1 MAYEITD
8 LPAHLRA
15 SAMKQIAAQIGCGL
29 AQEHKSLMDPP
40 APKVTAKPK
49 PAPKPKPEAA
59 APADFASSGTHKP
72 AHTRHLPGR
81 MNGLEK
87 RYSVLLDERIKAGE
101 VAWWIFESVKFR
113 LGDNVFY
120 TPDFLVQLAGG
131 PETSGT
137 LQLHETK
144 GWMREDAQVKVSV
157 MKQMYPFPLFV
168 CKWIKKE
175 WEIKQA

>member
-15 SAMKQIAAQIGCGL
+15 SAMKQLAAQSGGGVAKDVAKDVAAVVEFATVL
-29 AQEHKSLMDPP
+29 KR
-40 APKVTAKPK
+40 TAKPK
-49 PAPKPKPEAA
+49 PEPKAEAA

-81 MNGLEK
+81 MNQTEA
-87 RYSVLLDERIKAGE
+87 RYGKLLDARIAAGE
-101 VAWWIFESVKFR
+101 VAWWIFESMTLR
-113 LGDNVFY
+113 LGPDCRY
-120 TPDFLVQLAGG
+120 TPDFLVQL
-131 PETSGT
+131 SDGT
-137 LQLHETK
+137 LQVHETK
-144 GWMREDAQVKVSV
+144 GFFRDDAKAKVAI
-157 MKQMYPFPLFV
+157 MTGMFPFPLFI

>member
-15 SAMKQIAAQIGCGL
+15 SAMKQIAAQSGGGAAKDVAAVVEFATVL
-29 AQEHKSLMDPP
+29 KR
-40 APKVTAKPK
+40 TAKPK
-49 PAPKPKPEAA
+49 PEPKAEAA

-157 MKQMYPFPLFV
+157 MKQMYPFPLFI